1 MIRMLFLVLLCTYS
15 LSTFGQNQL
24 ENQLVLLEDRL
35 DALDDEREKIYG
47 EMDKTISELSTK
59 EKFDTEAVSLIEGYI
74 NTRLSSF
81 EEQLSKLETIEE

>member
-1 MIRMLFLVLLCTYS
+1 
-15 LSTFGQNQL
+15 
-24 ENQLVLLEDRL
+24 
-35 DALDDEREKIYG
+35 
-47 EMDKTISELSTK
+47 MDKTVSELSTK